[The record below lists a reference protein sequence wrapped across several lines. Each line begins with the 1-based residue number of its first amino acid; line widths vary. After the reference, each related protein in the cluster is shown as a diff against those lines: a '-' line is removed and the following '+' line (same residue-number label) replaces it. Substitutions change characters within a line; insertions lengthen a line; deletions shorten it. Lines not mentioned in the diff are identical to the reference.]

1 MSDDP
6 FSIPPENVTNGQLY
20 MALQS
25 LRAQVGD
32 VADEQTR
39 LRTDFEADRR
49 DKADMVAAWKAG
61 GAVMK
66 LIKLLGSLAIAAGA
80 IFAFLKGGSAQ

>member
-1 MSDDP
+1 MSDP
-6 FSIPPENVTNGQLY
+6 FSLPPETVTTGQLY

-25 LRAQVGD
+25 MNARMAVM
-32 VADEQTR
+32 ANEQTR

-61 GAVMK
+61 GTVMK
-66 LIKLLGSLAIAAGA
+66 AIRLAGA
-80 IFAFLKGGSAQ
+80 VVIACGALWAFVHGLRQ